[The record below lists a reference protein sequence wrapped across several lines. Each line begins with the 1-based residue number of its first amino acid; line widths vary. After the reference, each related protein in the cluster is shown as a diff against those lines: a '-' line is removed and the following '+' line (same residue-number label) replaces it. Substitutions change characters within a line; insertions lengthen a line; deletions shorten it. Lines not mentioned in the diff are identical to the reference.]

1 MVAFRALS
9 ALFGLPFSST
19 SVESCRGS
27 CVVLKASAP
36 VRRDFLAGS
45 LALSVGGALPW
56 AAEAASS
63 LEEPE
68 FRGMSSTENKLPEF
82 RTLPSGVRVLD
93 IVEGTKSE
101 PAEEGKTVSFQWVLR
116 DSRGYF
122 VDSSAEHDFD
132 PFIYKVGDATKA
144 IPGFDQAI
152 RGMRKGG
159 RRRFTVPPEVAYR
172 ATGDDKPGPMP
183 TGFGPRR
190 QIEVKKGRETWYFE
204 VELRNV
210 R

>member
-1 MVAFRALS
+1 MGSNRCPCPHVRK
-9 ALFGLPFSST
+9 SSNPT
-19 SVESCRGS
+19 
-27 CVVLKASAP
+27 
-36 VRRDFLAGS
+36 AGS
-45 LALSVGGALPW
+45 LLP
-56 AAEAASS
+56 
-63 LEEPE
+63 
-68 FRGMSSTENKLPEF
+68 RQ
-82 RTLPSGVRVLD
+82 
-93 IVEGTKSE
+93 
-101 PAEEGKTVSFQWVLR
+101 TVSFQWVLR

-183 TGFGPRR
+183 TGTSHPLF
-190 QIEVKKGRETWYFE
+190 
-204 VELRNV
+204 
-210 R
+210 